1 MQIYTLVGQNGDT
14 ILYDITTDKSRNLLF
29 SGHKACLP
37 LLGDYISPDS
47 SIVACLMHHT
57 LPCNIQEFLN
67 VYVEQIEDAF
77 EDKDTTQ
84 YHRREWN
91 KLLGNKRQECLVM
104 RDGVDSMLTTHW
116 GQSISNTDDSG
127 IIAYAYNYLIPSV
140 DTCNHALV
148 GCVAVAMGQVLK
160 YWNMP
165 LISYNRIH
173 QFDWCRMPDKLL
185 KSSPTFDE
193 ERYAVAELLADCA
206 SSVDMNY
213 GCPGTGSSA
222 SMSAAREALVN
233 GYYYSSDADRKLKMF
248 YSDSDWKEMLKD
260 NLDEGYPVIYAAN
273 RYESLFEWPGHAFVC
288 DGYHGD
294 YFHFNWGYRDKFF
307 GLYTIDNLR
316 LSDGRF
322 FKYNHE
328 AIFNIHPSMP
338 LDVCDFTVPLEVFY
352 NGFYTTHI
360 NNYDETLPYYFL
372 IPKPQKITPTT
383 ATTLVSSSILNRSE
397 YRTITNNDTAEYRAH
412 EEIHLRDGFTVE
424 RGAEFT
430 AQIVPCANCENNRGV
445 EDQSIVETGNE
456 KEESVPDMAAGRPSI
471 ATEGL
476 REETVLYPNPTDGEL
491 TIGVAGEV
499 QSIVI
504 YNAMGRPV
512 GGWNLRRITEGQVS
526 LDLNPL
532 PAGTYIVR
540 IQTADNITARRI
552 IVAR

>member
-1 MQIYTLVGQNGDT
+1 
-14 ILYDITTDKSRNLLF
+14 
-29 SGHKACLP
+29 
-37 LLGDYISPDS
+37 
-47 SIVACLMHHT
+47 
-57 LPCNIQEFLN
+57 
-67 VYVEQIEDAF
+67 
-77 EDKDTTQ
+77 
-84 YHRREWN
+84 
-91 KLLGNKRQECLVM
+91 
-104 RDGVDSMLTTHW
+104 
-116 GQSISNTDDSG
+116 
-127 IIAYAYNYLIPSV
+127 
-140 DTCNHALV
+140 
-148 GCVAVAMGQVLK
+148 
-160 YWNMP
+160 
-165 LISYNRIH
+165 
-173 QFDWCRMPDKLL
+173 
-185 KSSPTFDE
+185 
-193 ERYAVAELLADCA
+193 
-206 SSVDMNY
+206 
-213 GCPGTGSSA
+213 
-222 SMSAAREALVN
+222 
-233 GYYYSSDADRKLKMF
+233 
-248 YSDSDWKEMLKD
+248 
-260 NLDEGYPVIYAAN
+260 
-273 RYESLFEWPGHAFVC
+273 
-288 DGYHGD
+288 
-294 YFHFNWGYRDKFF
+294 
-307 GLYTIDNLR
+307 
-316 LSDGRF
+316 
-322 FKYNHE
+322 
-328 AIFNIHPSMP
+328 MP

-526 LDLNPL
+526 LDLNTL